1 MNRSKINSKRRT
13 DKPLV
18 VIIYRTG
25 IYLYIEKKCFD
36 VKCLWYHLQKSSIAR
51 LSLLAAIRAKTLLY
65 GTSICIHFIHAGIK
79 LLNKSSQKPVVKL
92 RVTKNR
98 LPPPPPIKQN
108 NPSPLA
114 PAPPSWNFFF
124 FGGGG
129 IRTCFNLYVLCML
142 YIIDNEI
149 DFLYY

>member
-18 VIIYRTG
+18 VL
-25 IYLYIEKKCFD
+25 LYIEQGFIYTLKRNHCFD

-79 LLNKSSQKPVVKL
+79 LLNKSSQISVVKL

-98 LPPPPPIKQN
+98 LPPPLPPLNKIIPR
-108 NPSPLA
+108 PSPLA
-114 PAPPSWNFFF
+114 PAPPSWNFF
-124 FGGGG
+124 GGGDPHM
-129 IRTCFNLYVLCML
+129 F
-142 YIIDNEI
+142 
-149 DFLYY
+149 